1 METKCWY
8 CFCSFNVSSFNVR
21 SQEAQGKGLIK
32 IQREKKNNNKAS
44 LGAGLPILTLLM
56 WQDRWSGGESDTDH
70 TPTASNITNNPQ
82 LYLLHRI
89 FHTLKRLWKI
99 QPWRCFLWVFST
111 PEAFIQQRDPSMSFS
126 KVRELCAFRRVVQQM
141 ELFVTINRDIFILLL
156 VKAWWVYWNQKNT
169 FLSCHVFN

>member
-32 IQREKKNNNKAS
+32 IQREKKTIIK
-44 LGAGLPILTLLM
+44 LHLVQGCQFWHFWCDKTAGQEVNQTQITHPPPPTSQTTPNSICSIVSFA
-56 WQDRWSGGESDTDH
+56 RW
-70 TPTASNITNNPQ
+70 NVC
-82 LYLLHRI
+82 
-89 FHTLKRLWKI
+89 KKI

-111 PEAFIQQRDPSMSFS
+111 PAAFIQQRDPSTSFS
-126 KVRELCAFRRVVQQM
+126 KVRELCAFRRVAQQM

-156 VKAWWVYWNQKNT
+156 VKAWWVYWNKKNT